1 MPLKGF
7 YATTSG
13 FPKYFSSM
21 AGQIQGRKDHQEGGM
36 AVLRTGLAH
45 CLAALHA
52 PSGGLCQGRWEKASQ
67 RCLRNGCSICLSC
80 LGSEPG
86 HGHRAGHPGS

>member
-36 AVLRTGLAH
+36 AVLRLAWH
-45 CLAALHA
+45 TVLLPFMPPLVAFVKVDGKRPAREA
-52 PSGGLCQGRWEKASQ
+52 
-67 RCLRNGCSICLSC
+67 
-80 LGSEPG
+80 
-86 HGHRAGHPGS
+86 